1 MNQTILDASL
11 DNLNDIIIPQA
22 VGYFPLAPG
31 WYVVGLLV
39 LSLLFHFL
47 FLFFSTYKKNLYRR
61 EALEELEHFTKQN
74 KEEAIE
80 LLSLA
85 KRVAIVAFGRE
96 TIAKLSST
104 SWWDFMQEH
113 SKVRVSSQL
122 RENIEK
128 ILYDRGY
135 ECSSSD
141 YTDIKTFV
149 LLWIKT
155 HKVIENV

>member
-1 MNQTILDASL
+1 MNQTILDSSL

-61 EALEELEHFTKQN
+61 EALEELEHFTRQN

-85 KRVAIVAFGRE
+85 KRVAIVTFGRE
-96 TIAKLSST
+96 TIAKLSSN

-113 SKVRVSSQL
+113 SKVRVSNQL
-122 RENIEK
+122 RENIEN

-141 YTDIKTFV
+141 YNDIQTFV